1 MHRTRG
7 VIAAVLLVLA
17 CVLTPLGELST
28 WAKYQIGDTD
38 NYVAAL
44 APLASDPDVQ
54 EAVAN
59 AVADEIAKHID
70 AGPLQS
76 TLTSFVREAVES
88 FTDTQAYRT
97 AWNAAIRAAHEAVQQ
112 ALETGDDSSV
122 VIDLAPITQEVKD
135 QLVADGVPFARRIPV
150 QHTEVE
156 VMKSKDLVQLRKGLH
171 MLQVAGIWLPVAAV
185 LCAVAGIALAVRKRK
200 AVIATALGMA
210 LASALLGAGLWVSR
224 RLTLSDLPPDVSRGA
239 AGAVFDALTSSLR
252 TAVWVIAAVGLL
264 VALVTYLS
272 RRLPGMRRVRP

>member
-1 MHRTRG
+1 M
-7 VIAAVLLVLA
+7 AALLLVLA
-17 CVLTPLGELST
+17 CVLTPLGALST
-28 WAKYQIGDTD
+28 WAKYQIGDTE
-38 NYVAAL
+38 NYVAAM
-44 APLASDPDVQ
+44 APLAKDPDVQ
-54 EAVAN
+54 EAVAD
-59 AVADEIAKHID
+59 AVAGEIGKHID
-70 AGPLQS
+70 AGPLQG
-76 TLTSFVREAVES
+76 TLTAFVHEAVES
-88 FTDTQAYRT
+88 FTGTEAYRT

-112 ALETGDDSSV
+112 ALKSGDDGSV

-185 LCAVAGIALAVRKRK
+185 LCAVAGIAVAVRRRK

-210 LASALLGAGLWVSR
+210 LASALLGLGLWISR
-224 RLTLSDLPPDVSRGA
+224 RLTLSDLPPDVSKGA

-252 TAVWVIAAVGLL
+252 TAVWVIAAVGLV
-264 VALVTYLS
+264 VALAVYLS
-272 RRLPGMRRVRP
+272 RRVPGLRRRA

>member
-1 MHRTRG
+1 MS
-7 VIAAVLLVLA
+7 ALLIVLA

-38 NYVAAL
+38 NYVSAM

-54 EAVAN
+54 EAVAT
-59 AVADEIAKHID
+59 AVAGEIGKHID
-70 AGPLQS
+70 AGPLQGA
-76 TLTSFVREAVES
+76 LTTFVQEAVES
-88 FTDTQAYRT
+88 FTGTEAYRT
-97 AWNAAIRAAHEAVQQ
+97 AWNAAIRAAHEAVQN
-112 ALETGDDSSV
+112 ALKNGDDGSV

-185 LCAVAGIALAVRKRK
+185 LCAVAGIASAVRRRK

-210 LASALLGAGLWVSR
+210 LASALLGLGLWISR

-239 AGAVFDALTSSLR
+239 TGAVFDALTSSLR
-252 TAVWVIAAVGLL
+252 TAVWVIAAVGVV
-264 VALVTYLS
+264 VAAGTYAS
-272 RRLPGMRRVRP
+272 RRLGRTGPSGEVGP